1 MSGLIPAL
9 RLLHSL
15 NDRVNYRAIFWWP
28 TNIFPAP
35 SYLRGMFRERT
46 GTEEERR
53 GGERCQRRT
62 PWRLIHSLWHRTAPD
77 RFGKCLKWVWFVQSG
92 LVFGRSAAGMR
103 PGAEGGVRYTDLP
116 RWLAGGAG
124 GQRHNSV
131 LERCVR
137 AVSDEH
143 PLSSWFCLNLWKSL
157 CAICHLLLINS
168 EGAHLK
174 EISIFVHL
182 MYPLPWSLS
191 VEDNAPKL
199 AEMFVR
205 QNKHKSAHWI
215 SMKKQKEPENCIVI
229 LYFHM
234 FGLIW
239 DEFWYNMM
247 QQERTLLEAVR
258 RRSYFGLWL
267 CIPMKKCYF

>member
-53 GGERCQRRT
+53 GGERCQCRT

-77 RFGKCLKWVWFVQSG
+77 RFGKCLKWVWFVQSE

-182 MYPLPWSLS
+182 MYLCPDHSRLKTMRLNSQKCSFDKINTNQLTEYQWRNRKSQKTALLS
-191 VEDNAPKL
+191 FIFTCL
-199 AEMFVR
+199 GWFEMNSGIIWC
-205 QNKHKSAHWI
+205 NKK
-215 SMKKQKEPENCIVI
+215 
-229 LYFHM
+229 
-234 FGLIW
+234 GL
-239 DEFWYNMM
+239 
-247 QQERTLLEAVR
+247 
-258 RRSYFGLWL
+258 
-267 CIPMKKCYF
+267 C

>member
-46 GTEEERR
+46 GTEEERG

-62 PWRLIHSLWHRTAPD
+62 PWRLIHSFWQWTAQD

-103 PGAEGGVRYTDLP
+103 PGVEGGVRYTDLP
-116 RWLAGGAG
+116 RWLTGGAG

-131 LERCVR
+131 SEWR
-137 AVSDEH
+137 AAH
-143 PLSSWFCLNLWKSL
+143 PESQACILSRADSASICGNLYAQYVTYCS
-157 CAICHLLLINS
+157 LINICICS
-168 EGAHLK
+168 PDVPSARTVRTTE
-174 EISIFVHL
+174 VHR
-182 MYPLPWSLS
+182 W
-191 VEDNAPKL
+191 
-199 AEMFVR
+199 FR
-205 QNKHKSAHWI
+205 QNKHTSAHWI
-215 SMKKQKEPENCIVI
+215 SIKIQKEPENCIVI
-229 LYFHM
+229 L
-234 FGLIW
+234 
-239 DEFWYNMM
+239 
-247 QQERTLLEAVR
+247 
-258 RRSYFGLWL
+258 
-267 CIPMKKCYF
+267 